1 MAHAEYLAGTAFNN
15 TSLGYVHSMAHQL
28 GGFYNLPHGICNAIL
43 LPFVETYNKQVVS
56 ERFADI
62 AKVMGEKVEGL
73 SKEKAAD
80 RAIDAIRRLAS
91 DVGFLQA

>member
-1 MAHAEYLAGTAFNN
+1 MEA
-15 TSLGYVHSMAHQL
+15 
-28 GGFYNLPHGICNAIL
+28 
-43 LPFVETYNKQVVS
+43 YNKQVVP